1 MQFAFRSK
9 IGNVSDIVENEQYF
23 AVCFLESITPP
34 GISPFEDVEQQLR
47 NRVKGRKEKVA
58 TLDKANTLLVD
69 ITANNKS
76 LAAMESNDPK
86 IDEIK
91 NETKT
96 LTQGFSSISRSNYVV
111 GALIAAKPG
120 DLLGPLETIRGHTLI
135 EFMDVSHFDSTEFEV
150 QKETLKKNIFARK
163 QSQLFQSWLD
173 DLKSKADIVDNR
185 KFYF

>member
-1 MQFAFRSK
+1 M
-9 IGNVSDIVENEQYF
+9 
-23 AVCFLESITPP
+23 ESI
-34 GISPFEDVEQQLR
+34 
-47 NRVKGRKEKVA
+47 
-58 TLDKANTLLVD
+58 
-69 ITANNKS
+69 
-76 LAAMESNDPK
+76 DPQ

-135 EFMDVSHFDSTEFEV
+135 ELMDVSPFDSTEFEV